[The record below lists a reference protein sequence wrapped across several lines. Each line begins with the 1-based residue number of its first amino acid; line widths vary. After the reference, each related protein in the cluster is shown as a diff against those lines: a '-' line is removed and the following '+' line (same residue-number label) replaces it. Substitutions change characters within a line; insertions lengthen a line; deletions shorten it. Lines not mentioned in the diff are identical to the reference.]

1 MAARAVGVD
10 RGAVLYHRTRSPKFE
25 AEFQKALATANEVL
39 EMHAMKLA
47 TVGQDDPIF
56 MRDKDNNPVKVFDR
70 KRQSEK
76 ILQMLLSARMP
87 EKYRQ
92 NITQELVG
100 PGGVPLAAPI
110 TPVNCT
116 FILPPNNRG
125 DPAHRALDAEV
136 KELPPVEPEKT

>member
-1 MAARAVGVD
+1 
-10 RGAVLYHRTRSPKFE
+10 
-25 AEFQKALATANEVL
+25 
-39 EMHAMKLA
+39 MHALKLA

-100 PGGVPLAAPI
+100 PGGIPLATPI
-110 TPVNCT
+110 IPTTVQIVIPSNGR
-116 FILPPNNRG
+116 N
-125 DPAHRALDAEV
+125 DPAHQLKDAQVEQ
-136 KELPPVEPEKT
+136 LPEHQPDQNPS